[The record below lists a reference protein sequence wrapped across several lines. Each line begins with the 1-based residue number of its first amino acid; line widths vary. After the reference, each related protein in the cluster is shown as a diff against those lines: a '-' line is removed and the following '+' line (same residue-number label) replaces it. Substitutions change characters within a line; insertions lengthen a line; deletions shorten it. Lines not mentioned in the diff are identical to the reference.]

1 MKMYEYHSPFEGEIL
16 HVMTK
21 DFGETVTDKTFFR
34 PDVSSVRSFMASPS
48 TGSNKVGQYDFP
60 DGKDTGDMYAARLRA
75 PGLDVT
81 EIDAIGNEIKAKME
95 RDIALQK
102 DEQAVKADKELMA
115 AMAASVDKIASGK
128 GDKPETEEVVTSK

>member
-1 MKMYEYHSPFEGEIL
+1 MKMYQYHSPFQGEIL
-16 HVMTK
+16 HKMTE
-21 DFGETVTDKTFFR
+21 DFGESVTDKTFFR
-34 PDVSSVRSFMASPS
+34 PDVSSVRSFMASP
-48 TGSNKVGQYDFP
+48 TGSNKVGQYDFA

-75 PGLDVT
+75 PGLDIT

-102 DEQAVKADKELMA
+102 DEKAVKADKELMA

-128 GDKPETEEVVTSK
+128 GDKPDIDEEVSSK